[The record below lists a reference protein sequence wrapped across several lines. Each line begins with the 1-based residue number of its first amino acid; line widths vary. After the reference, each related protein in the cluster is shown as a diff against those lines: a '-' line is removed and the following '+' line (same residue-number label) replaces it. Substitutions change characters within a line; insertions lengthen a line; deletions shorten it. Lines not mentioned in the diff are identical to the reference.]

1 MYRTTL
7 ASLIALTL
15 VGCGGGGGGSDA
27 GNSLRVFTTTP
38 SVHVEGNSMKYTYAT
53 VDIDSRGVVTDGSQI
68 FFGVMEDTG
77 GLLRNA
83 ELQFVTEQAG
93 YYTLEFYPGYLFKE
107 GDNTSQVSLAFCYDY
122 YCNQH
127 VAGSPIKVNVNYANP
142 LDEQISLSSVSP
154 QNFDKSARL
163 NETVLDNAP
172 VTFFTQLT
180 GQNADLITLRNQND
194 YKVAS
199 HVAVEDLGSNVYRLT
214 ADVRLPT
221 SLGVG
226 SHSGSL
232 TVDACY
238 DADCQYPIKGSPL
251 TIPMNYQ
258 VTPPVF
264 AADSPAAV
272 NESQELP
279 FKVREAK
286 HVPGLDIIV
295 MVSDSPTNAVYVYDI
310 ASNTTFKYPLTSE
323 PKDLSVDLVS
333 TQGRIIV
340 AHDYQVTQIDYN
352 PDYAATPLI
361 TVHNTSVANPIAVV
375 KNDHVYLVDRH
386 DGFSK
391 YSRFN
396 LESSHETFL
405 QDSMLRSM
413 SVFELH
419 PSGHGIYFTSTAFS
433 PQDISRTN
441 INEERGLDYPSDS
454 PYHGDYDIG
463 GNFWFSYDGTKLYTS
478 TGSIFTLSNNPEED
492 MRYAGRLPLM
502 ATPGNYGTEYSYV
515 SSTAQNET
523 VTILADSYPS
533 YTVRKFDTG
542 SMTVEKTFPKTART
556 IDSSID
562 KVIDEEPIYAFI
574 SDRGYVYTI
583 KETNDFPDMYY
594 RLERLE

>member
-1 MYRTTL
+1 M
-7 ASLIALTL
+7 
-15 VGCGGGGGGSDA
+15 
-27 GNSLRVFTTTP
+27 
-38 SVHVEGNSMKYTYAT
+38 
-53 VDIDSRGVVTDGSQI
+53 
-68 FFGVMEDTG
+68 
-77 GLLRNA
+77 
-83 ELQFVTEQAG
+83 
-93 YYTLEFYPGYLFKE
+93 
-107 GDNTSQVSLAFCYDY
+107 
-122 YCNQH
+122 
-127 VAGSPIKVNVNYANP
+127 
-142 LDEQISLSSVSP
+142 
-154 QNFDKSARL
+154 
-163 NETVLDNAP
+163 
-172 VTFFTQLT
+172 TFFTQLT

-441 INEERGLDYPSDS
+441 INEERGIDYPTDS

-463 GNFWFSYDGTKLYTS
+463 GDFWFSYDGTKLYTS
-478 TGSIFTLSNNPEED
+478 SGSIFTLSNNPEED
-492 MRYAGRLPLM
+492 MRYAGRLPL
-502 ATPGNYGTEYSYV
+502 
-515 SSTAQNET
+515 
-523 VTILADSYPS
+523 
-533 YTVRKFDTG
+533 TVRKFDTA